1 MIIFSVISIAFIGLF
16 VSLILK
22 NNPSTQS
29 FSLFTV
35 IITCILILY
44 KILPLFGEVF
54 GIIDE
59 ISSLVSNQD
68 FFIEE
73 IGKIIG
79 IAYIAEI
86 SQALCVDSGQSA
98 IGQKIELAC
107 KVIVLYIGY
116 PIIFSL
122 LDIVL
127 NISRW
132 S

>member
-29 FSLFTV
+29 FSMFTA
-35 IITCILILY
+35 IITCILILF

-54 GIIDE
+54 SIVEE
-59 ISSLVSNQD
+59 ISTLVGNQD

-86 SQALCVDSGQSA
+86 SQALCVDCGQSA
-98 IGQKIELAC
+98 IGQKIELAS